1 MSEFTNKPEFLT
13 VCGDVTE
20 SRICAIK
27 TQSAFVAAVLA
38 LAERESVKV
47 GTAYD
52 LLCDYD
58 LVAKLVARRSTDAVL
73 SLLVGSPMDLS
84 YTDLAVFWSDQE
96 PKTGLFANHF
106 DSDFLAY
113 VEIDFAP
120 APRKVIRSAVVE
132 IATS

>member
-27 TQSAFVAAVLA
+27 PQSAFVAAVLA

-52 LLCDYD
+52 LLC
-58 LVAKLVARRSTDAVL
+58 AKLVARRSTDAVL